1 MDGVGLMPGK
11 RRLKPTET
19 IHGSAARTRTE
30 PERPKIATF
39 GLCPRAFA
47 LWVWSNEPSKKA
59 RYRSVTFSLLSNR
72 WLKIMA
78 SRKPLI
84 GIPADRR
91 ILGKHPFHCVG
102 EKYIT
107 AVAEGANA
115 IPVLIPSLG
124 EALDLTDVLSRV
136 DGVLLTGSASNV
148 EPHRYS
154 GPGSEPGTWHDPH
167 RDATTLPMIP
177 LAVRAGLPILAV
189 CRGFQ
194 EMNVAF
200 GGTLHQKLHEVGF
213 NDHRDDESQPLEVQY
228 APAHEVVLSADGL
241 FRRWMG
247 RDRMTVNSLHSQGV
261 NALGKGLSVEATAP
275 DGVIE
280 AFRVTDAPAFA
291 VAVQW
296 HPEWQFATNEFS
308 RALFAAFGEAA
319 AKRASQLIR

>member
-1 MDGVGLMPGK
+1 
-11 RRLKPTET
+11 
-19 IHGSAARTRTE
+19 
-30 PERPKIATF
+30 
-39 GLCPRAFA
+39 
-47 LWVWSNEPSKKA
+47 
-59 RYRSVTFSLLSNR
+59 
-72 WLKIMA
+72 MA

-124 EALDLTDVLSRV
+124 EALDLNEILSRV

-148 EPHRYS
+148 EPHRYN
-154 GPGSEPGTWHDPH
+154 GPDSAPGTWHDPH

-213 NDHRDDESQPLEVQY
+213 NDHRDDESQPLDVQY
-228 APAHEVVLSADGL
+228 GPAHEVVLSANGL
-241 FRRWMG
+241 FRQWLG

-261 NALGKGLSVEATAP
+261 DALANGLSVEATAP

-280 AFRVTDAPAFA
+280 AFRVTDAPSFA

-296 HPEWQFATNEFS
+296 HPEWQFASNEFS

-319 AKRASQLIR
+319 ATRASRSIR